1 MKKKRHSSVPC
12 VSYPCSHHL
21 HHLLLL
27 RFLWGIESAMSQLAL
42 RAGLHQQV
50 LTAKGEHTEVRDGWG
65 VPHWEAACLAAPSHT
80 WELQFSPHCIGSFY
94 SLFQAKQGHIY
105 WSAEMPVQHRWC
117 SSDCC
122 CGSFCMKINTIE
134 QRSLLSP
141 IFDRS
146 KFCRTCKLLA

>member
-1 MKKKRHSSVPC
+1 
-12 VSYPCSHHL
+12 
-21 HHLLLL
+21 
-27 RFLWGIESAMSQLAL
+27 MSQLTL

-50 LTAKGEHTEVRDGWG
+50 WTAKGEQTQKPRRAEGLHTE
-65 VPHWEAACLAAPSHT
+65 EAVCLVAPPPT
-80 WELQFSPHCIGSFY
+80 QELQFSPHRIRSFFTD

-117 SSDCC
+117 SSDCS

-134 QRSLLSP
+134 LRSLLSP

-146 KFCRTCKLLA
+146 KFCRTCKLLARGLSRTYSLVPFYLPVLNMWLLFDH